1 MTSGRRA
8 RWLLAGGVVG
18 GLALA
23 PRIRRG
29 SIALRARATRVSRAG
44 GDPVAPFCEAPC
56 YEHDRAAAGGST
68 RTGAAR

>member
-1 MTSGRRA
+1 MSTGRRA
-8 RWLLAGGVVG
+8 RWLVAGGVVG

-29 SIALRARATRVSRAG
+29 AIALRARATRLGRAG
-44 GDPVAPFCEAPC
+44 GDPVAAFREAPC
-56 YEHDRAAAGGST
+56 YEHDRVSAGGSA

>member
-56 YEHDRAAAGGST
+56 YEHDRAAAGGSA
-68 RTGAAR
+68 RTEAAR